1 MIEFTLSAIFGS
13 YIITLVLTKGSIFNT
28 LRKWAIE
35 KTPWLQK
42 DAMWPAREDAPPH
55 YFLCRLCLGALVSAV
70 LAWGFDVN
78 WFLIYGASYFLATQ
92 ERK

>member
-1 MIEFTLSAIFGS
+1 MILEAIFGS
-13 YIITLVLTKGSIFNT
+13 YIITLVLTKGSIFNAPRQW
-28 LRKWAIE
+28 LVD

-42 DAMWPAREDAPPH
+42 SSMKGEQKPPH
-55 YFLCRLCLGALVSAV
+55 YFLCRLCLGALVAAGF
-70 LAWGFDVN
+70 AWGFDVN